1 MIFKIL
7 VALVFMFSINVHS
20 AECTAYETSHPFY
33 KLDGAHLSTGKCK
46 TCASCHLSGTYMGT
60 PRTCVLCHN
69 GDPRWQTVARSA
81 SHIPT
86 ILVACDAC
94 HSTTSF
100 TSNVKMNHTS
110 MAASRCDSCHNGLY
124 TKYGAEGKNK
134 DHKVTTKDCRDCH
147 KSTSSW
153 DA

>member
-1 MIFKIL
+1 MIFKML
-7 VALVFMFSINVHS
+7 VAFICLFSITAHS

-46 TCASCHLSGTYMGT
+46 TCASCHINSIYMGT
-60 PRTCVLCHN
+60 PRTCLLCHN
-69 GDPRWQTVARSA
+69 GDPKWQTITRSP

-86 ILVACDAC
+86 QLVGCESC
-94 HSTTSF
+94 HGTSSF

-110 MAASRCDSCHNGLY
+110 VSANRCDSCHNGSY
-124 TKYGAEGKNK
+124 TSYGAVGKNR
-134 DHKVTTKDCRDCH
+134 DHKATTRDCRDCH
-147 KSTSSW
+147 STRNW